1 MKHFFWSPKWDR
13 FNKVKTGVAY
23 AMLVYTLLALLL
35 SSCQPTSKP
44 PAPIEDESRYQIYT
58 SIEEVVAS
66 PEFQAQMK
74 TYLERDE
81 KARHHKPGYVTAKV
95 TDRHG
100 NTRWVNL
107 APVNP

>member
-1 MKHFFWSPKWDR
+1 MK
-13 FNKVKTGVAY
+13 NLILVAY
-23 AMLVYTLLALLL
+23 ATILALC
-35 SSCQPTSKP
+35 SCQPNPK
-44 PAPIEDESRYQIYT
+44 PAPVEDESRYPTYS
-58 SIEEVVAS
+58 SIEELTNS
-66 PEFQAQMK
+66 PRFKAQME

-107 APVNP
+107 RPVNP